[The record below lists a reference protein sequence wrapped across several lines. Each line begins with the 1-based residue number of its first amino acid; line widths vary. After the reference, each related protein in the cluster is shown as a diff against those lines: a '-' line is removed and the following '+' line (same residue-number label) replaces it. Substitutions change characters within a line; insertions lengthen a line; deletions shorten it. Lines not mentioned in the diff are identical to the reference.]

1 MTSLESFSGLN
12 RRHSRSGPEQSAE
25 QEREAKLSRLCHDY
39 VAAGM
44 PGFVYFLRCP
54 GRTLSAFLTICRMTP
69 LRACPSGSAEGAAI
83 RVELSR
89 GSVIRRKA
97 FPLKAVLKLP
107 PDPGQ
112 YELGA
117 SKQTLRRKTRRAE
130 RLGVGWARVVDPEE
144 QQKLLLLAGE
154 RERIHPLGYR
164 RTPQVDHNSLIIY
177 GLWLA
182 AYSAEGRPLLLSVIP
197 VDGEWAL
204 LYYFRTLTTGQEASN
219 ARYLMTQV
227 LANDLVRL
235 GVRYLI
241 DPASPLGLTNGL
253 RHYQR
258 MLGFRLVRFHLL
270 PRRRSWR
277 PEPS

>member
-1 MTSLESFSGLN
+1 MITDSG
-12 RRHSRSGPEQSAE
+12 
-25 QEREAKLSRLCHDY
+25 REAELSRFCHDY

-44 PGFVYFLRCP
+44 PGFVYLFRHP
-54 GRTLSAFLTICRMTP
+54 GRSLSAFAAISRMP
-69 LRACPSGSAEGAAI
+69 CLRAGLSDGVEGAAI

-89 GSVIRRKA
+89 GSVVRRTI
-97 FPLKAVLKLP
+97 FPLMAVLRLP

-117 SKQTLRRKTRRAE
+117 SKQTLRRKIRRAQ
-130 RLGVGWARVVDPEE
+130 RLGVGWARVAEPEE
-144 QQKLLLLAGE
+144 RQKLLQLAAE
-154 RERIHPLGYR
+154 WERIHPDKYP
-164 RTPQVDHNSLIIY
+164 RTPQIDHGCLLGY
-177 GLWLA
+177 ELWLA
-182 AYSAEGRPLLLSVIP
+182 AYSAEGRPLLLSVTP

-204 LYYFRTLTTGQEASN
+204 LHYFRTLTTGEEASN

-227 LANDLVRL
+227 LVKDLIRL
-235 GVRYLI
+235 GARYLI

-270 PRRRSWR
+270 PRRPSWPAER
-277 PEPS
+277 P

>member
-1 MTSLESFSGLN
+1 MRTDCG
-12 RRHSRSGPEQSAE
+12 
-25 QEREAKLSRLCHDY
+25 REAKLSQFCHDY
-39 VAAGM
+39 VAADM
-44 PGFVYFLRCP
+44 PGSVYFLRHF
-54 GRTLSAFLTICRMTP
+54 GRTLSAFLAICRMTP
-69 LRACPSGSAEGAAI
+69 VRAYLSDTVEGAAI

-89 GSVIRRKA
+89 GSVIRRTA
-97 FPLKAVLKLP
+97 FPLKAVLTLP

-117 SKQTLRRKTRRAE
+117 SKQTLRRKARRAQ
-130 RLGVGWARVVDPEE
+130 RLGVGWAKIAEPEE
-144 QQKLLLLAGE
+144 RQKLALLAAE
-154 RERIHPLGYR
+154 WERIHPPAYH
-164 RTPQVDHNSLIIY
+164 RTPQIDHGSLQVY

-182 AYSAEGRPLLLSVIP
+182 AYSAEGRPLLLSVTP
-197 VDGEWAL
+197 VDGEYAL
-204 LYYFRTLTTGQEASN
+204 LYYFRTLTTGEEASD

-258 MLGFRLVRFHLL
+258 MLGFRLVRFRLL
-270 PRRRSWR
+270 RRRRSC
-277 PEPS
+277 

>member
-1 MTSLESFSGLN
+1 M
-12 RRHSRSGPEQSAE
+12 RSPQSAE
-25 QEREAKLSRLCHDY
+25 EEREAKLSRFCHDY
-39 VAAGM
+39 VAGGV
-44 PGFVYFLRCP
+44 PGFGYFLRHP
-54 GRTLSAFLTICRMTP
+54 GRTLAAFLTICRMAP
-69 LRACPSGSAEGAAI
+69 LTACLSDSAEGAAI

-97 FPLKAVLKLP
+97 FPLRAVVKLP
-107 PDPGQ
+107 PGPGQ

-117 SKQTLRRKTRRAE
+117 SKQTLRRKTRRAQ
-130 RLGVGWARVVDPEE
+130 RLGVGWARVVEPEE
-144 QQKLLLLAGE
+144 QQKLVLLAAE
-154 RERIHPLGYR
+154 WEQIHPPGYH
-164 RTPQVDHNSLIIY
+164 RTPQVDLGSLTSY
-177 GLWLA
+177 GLWLVA
-182 AYSAEGRPLLLSVIP
+182 HSAEGRPLLLSVTW

-204 LYYFRTLTTGQEASN
+204 LHYFRTLTTGEEASN

-235 GVRYLI
+235 GARYLI

-270 PRRRSWR
+270 PRRRSCR
-277 PEPS
+277 LR